1 MTPSNTSA
9 KSQIEQ
15 QRREDDVAGLIV
27 ACGRDER
34 PALQGLYKLT
44 SARLYGLALKA
55 AGDRHE
61 ADQAL
66 AQSYLAIFNKAGGF
80 DPERDDATAWLV
92 ALLARHLP
100 QVARLD
106 KAAAVKPVQPPPEL
120 WQKLDIGL
128 GLQRLDRHIKP
139 GVATQPRGRD
149 PMPNAHDRR
158 SERRLRFW
166 RVTGVA
172 SFLAFAVAMAAIVG
186 LGLQGSSWGFLA
198 LPSGNQ
204 PDAPQVAT
212 LQVAALPAPALGAAP
227 ATVATTGSSRWLAI
241 LQPAAGSRVWRVEH
255 EAGAL
260 AVTAMPAFALEP
272 DQQPSLDGAGLQ
284 VLALWA
290 VAGPGGGLHYL
301 GDLDPAATTS
311 LALPAALDD
320 AALELFVSL
329 EAGKGESGAQPSGPL
344 LFAGGRVP

>member
-1 MTPSNTSA
+1 MTPSNAFA
-9 KSQIEQ
+9 KSQMEHQ
-15 QRREDDVAGLIV
+15 QREDDVAALIA

-34 PALQGLYKLT
+34 PALQALYKLT

-66 AQSYLAIFNKAGGF
+66 AQSYLAIFNEAGGF
-80 DPERDDATAWLV
+80 EPERDDATAWLV
-92 ALLARHLP
+92 AMLARQLP

-186 LGLQGSSWGFLA
+186 LALQGGLTGRGAPPSAAQPGA
-198 LPSGNQ
+198 LQ
-204 PDAPQVAT
+204 
-212 LQVAALPAPALGAAP
+212 AAMAPAPALGAP
-227 ATVATTGSSRWLAI
+227 SATVAATGSSRWLAI
-241 LQPAAGSRVWRVEH
+241 LQPATGSRVWRVEH
-255 EAGAL
+255 ETGAL
-260 AVTAMPAFALEP
+260 AVTAMPPFALEP
-272 DQQPSLDGAGLQ
+272 DQQPSIGGAGVQ

-290 VAGPGGGLHYL
+290 VSGPNGSLRHL
-301 GDLDPAATTS
+301 GNLDPAATTS
-311 LALPAALDD
+311 LALPAELD
-320 AALELFVSL
+320 AATLEFVISL
-329 EAGKGESGAQPSGPL
+329 EAARPVPGSGPSGPR
-344 LFAGGRVP
+344 LFAGGRAP

>member
-15 QRREDDVAGLIV
+15 QRREDDVAGLIA

-34 PALQGLYKLT
+34 PALQALYKLT

-66 AQSYLAIFNKAGGF
+66 AQSYLAIFNEAGGF

-92 ALLARHLP
+92 AVLASQLP
-100 QVARLD
+100 QVTSLD
-106 KAAAVKPVQPPPEL
+106 KAAAVKPVQPPAEL

-172 SFLAFAVAMAAIVG
+172 SFLAFATAMAAIVG
-186 LGLQGSSWGFLA
+186 LGLQGGVTGRVAS
-198 LPSGNQ
+198 PSGGQ
-204 PDAPQVAT
+204 PDA
-212 LQVAALPAPALGAAP
+212 LQASMAPAPSLGAAS
-227 ATVATTGSSRWLAI
+227 ATVAATGTSRWLAI
-241 LQPAAGSRVWRVEH
+241 LQPATGSRVWRVEH
-255 EAGAL
+255 ETGAL
-260 AVTAMPAFALEP
+260 AVTAMPPFALEP
-272 DQQPSLDGAGLQ
+272 DQQPSIGGAGLQ

-290 VAGPGGGLHYL
+290 VARPDSGLRYL

-311 LALPAALDD
+311 LALPAELDD
-320 AALELFVSL
+320 ATLELVITL
-329 EAGKGESGAQPSGPL
+329 EAAKREPGAEPSGPR
-344 LFAGGRVP
+344 LFAGGRAP